1 MDDREPQEQFQH
13 FVVDSKSLWSST
25 GGMNI
30 VLIVCCFGGGGE
42 LSLSQTVSPAMEP
55 FAFSRLPSLCHPS
68 VPCSQMFFWRQPFPT
83 VVVWDLVR
91 LLNKMKSQC
100 RSFKQP
106 NLTPVWLHLEIRIFL
121 CQKSYGKAIS
131 VIAKR
136 KEKSANVSLLKTSY
150 SKCLAFLMVETSSC
164 AWRSERLDPDGD
176 ENQYVGV
183 KWPLVTF

>member
-1 MDDREPQEQFQH
+1 MDDR
-13 FVVDSKSLWSST
+13 WST

-30 VLIVCCFGGGGE
+30 VLIICCFGGGGE
-42 LSLSQTVSPAMEP
+42 LSLSNGTICISY
-55 FAFSRLPSLCHPS
+55 FFCTHSPSLFHP
-68 VPCSQMFFWRQPFPT
+68 SQMFFWRQPFPA
-83 VVVWDLVR
+83 VVVRDLVG

-121 CQKSYGKAIS
+121 CQESYGKAIS

-150 SKCLAFLMVETSSC
+150 SKCLVETSSC
-164 AWRSERLDPDGD
+164 ACLDPDGD